1 MKSVLK
7 VPKMKTLE
15 DVNNIRKAI
24 ASNEGVVACEVSKDK
39 GEISVVYDNYFVD
52 IETIIESIEELG
64 YTVL

>member
-7 VPKMKTLE
+7 VCKMNTLE

-24 ASNEGVVACEVSKDK
+24 AGNEGVVACEVSKDK
-39 GEISVVYDNYFVD
+39 GEISIVYDNYFVD
-52 IETIIESIEELG
+52 LETIIESIEELG

>member
-7 VPKMKTLE
+7 ICNMNTLD

-24 ASNEGVVACEVSKDK
+24 ACNEGVVACEISREK
-39 GEISVVYDNYFVD
+39 GEISIVYDTYFIQID
-52 IETIIESIEELG
+52 DIIESIEDLG